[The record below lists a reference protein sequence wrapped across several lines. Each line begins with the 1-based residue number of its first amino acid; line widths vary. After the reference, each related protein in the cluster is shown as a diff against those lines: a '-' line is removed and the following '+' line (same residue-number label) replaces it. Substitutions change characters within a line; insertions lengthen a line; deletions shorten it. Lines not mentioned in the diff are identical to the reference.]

1 MKVIIVEDEKLAA
14 DRLNLLLHEYDPDV
28 KVEACI
34 DSVVDTVQYL
44 KTKPH
49 PDVMLMDIHLS
60 DGHSFEIFQ
69 KYPYHKPVIFTTAY
83 DEYALEAFK
92 MLSIDYILKPITREA
107 LGTALNKY
115 KQLAASF
122 SGSHY
127 NKLSPEFISQSFKKR
142 FLGKIGQRLFF
153 INTENIAYFEAD
165 NKIVYLTDL
174 EGHRYL
180 VDATIEKLETQIDP
194 QQFFRI
200 SRSFIVHISAIEQV
214 KPYFN
219 NRLRIFVKGAL
230 PETEIVVSRERV
242 TEFKNWANS

>member
-14 DRLNLLLHEYDPDV
+14 DRLRLLLHEYDPDV

-34 DSVVDTVQYL
+34 DSVADTIQYL

-60 DGHSFEIFQ
+60 DGHSFEILQ
-69 KYPYHKPVIFTTAY
+69 KYPYQKPVIFTTAY

-92 MLSIDYILKPITREA
+92 MLSIDYILKPITQEA
-107 LGTALNKY
+107 LGAALNKY
-115 KQLAASF
+115 KQLAATF
-122 SGSHY
+122 SGNHY
-127 NKLSPEFISQSFKKR
+127 NKLSPEFISQPFKKR

-153 INTENIAYFEAD
+153 INTETIACFEAD
-165 NKIVYLTDL
+165 NKIVYLTDQ

-180 VDATIEKLETQIDP
+180 IDATMEKLETQIDP

-200 SRSFIVHISAIEQV
+200 SRSFIVHINAIEQV

-219 NRLRIFVKGAL
+219 NRLRIFLKGTL

-242 TEFKNWANS
+242 ADFKNWANS